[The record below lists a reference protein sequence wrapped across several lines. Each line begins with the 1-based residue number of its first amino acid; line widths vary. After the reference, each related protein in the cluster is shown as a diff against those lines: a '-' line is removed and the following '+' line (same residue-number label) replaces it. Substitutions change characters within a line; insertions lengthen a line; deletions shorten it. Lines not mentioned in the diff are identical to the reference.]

1 MVLILSLL
9 LMIKSSLRR
18 DRWIRPLFLAII
30 SAFLATIPVKAA
42 DRIFFTYSPV
52 HVSIRIASIE
62 NFVNTGEVDA
72 NLRFYF
78 NLLNVTQEQQTEL
91 RRLLKER
98 VDINPV
104 QLSRFL
110 NTAVGEDLLQRFGRL
125 ITIQGG
131 RNGIHAI
138 RGALISATLDPKG
151 LTALNFLEK
160 LPTDMQVQGESLL
173 EQGRNTRLVV
183 EATQE
188 AIVRMAELSAQEA
201 KTEAVVDF
209 AKLPDPRQ
217 PGPYGVQPK
226 VTWQLYDQSRNR
238 RFYVDVYQPK
248 RWRNGQTPVVVVSH
262 GLASRPEDFAS
273 IGEHLASYGYLVVL
287 PQHPGSDFQQAQ
299 NLLTGLSREVFYKS
313 EFIDR
318 PKDISYLLDE
328 LERRNQTEFAGRL
341 NLTSVGA
348 IGHSFGGYGVLAL
361 AGAEIDWQRL
371 KTECTTPNNY
381 PNTSLLLQCRALD
394 LPQKNYDFQDRRITA
409 VFAMNP
415 VNSALFGSEGLGKV
429 KIPVILLSGSYDPAT
444 PAVLEQIRT
453 FPWISS
459 KDKYLILSD
468 GQAHVDFSQL
478 DAGISDLIG
487 SMGDFTL
494 PDPDLLNTY
503 RDALLVPFFEYYQS
517 QNQSYKPFVDS
528 FSAYSQYL
536 SQGQPF
542 KIYLISGKSSP
553 ALMTII
559 QQFRASHR

>member
-1 MVLILSLL
+1 
-9 LMIKSSLRR
+9 MIKSLLRR
-18 DRWIRPLFLAII
+18 DRWIRPLFLAVI
-30 SAFLATIPVKAA
+30 SAFLTTVPVKAA
-42 DRIFFTYSPV
+42 DRVFFTYAPV

-91 RRLLKER
+91 RQLLKQR
-98 VDINPV
+98 VELNPS

-110 NTAVGEDLLQRFGRL
+110 NTAIGEDLLQRFGRL

-131 RNGIHAI
+131 RNGMYAI
-138 RGALISATLDPKG
+138 RAALISAALDPKG
-151 LTALNFLEK
+151 LTALNVLEK
-160 LPTDMQVQGESLL
+160 LPTNMQVQGESLL

-188 AIVRMAELSAQEA
+188 AIVRMSELSAQEA

-209 AKLPDPRQ
+209 SKLPDPRQ
-217 PGPYGVQPK
+217 PGPYGFQPK
-226 VTWQLYDQSRNR
+226 VTWQLHDQKRNR
-238 RFYVDVYQPK
+238 HFYVDVYQPK
-248 RWRNGQTPVVVVSH
+248 RWRNGQTPVVIVSH

-299 NLLTGLSREVFYKS
+299 NLLTGLSREVFYNS

-348 IGHSFGGYGVLAL
+348 IGHSFGGFGVLAV

-394 LPQKNYDFQDRRITA
+394 LPQENYDFRDKRITA

-415 VNSALFGSEGLGKV
+415 VNSALFGPTGLNKV
-429 KIPVILLSGSYDPAT
+429 NIPIVLLSGSYDPAT

-453 FPWISS
+453 FPWIGSEE
-459 KDKYLILSD
+459 KYLILSD

-517 QNQSYKPFVDS
+517 QNQDYQPFIQS

-536 SQGQPF
+536 SQGQEF
-542 KIYLISGKSSP
+542 KIYLISDKSSQ
-553 ALMTII
+553 ALVSII
-559 QQFRASHR
+559 QQFRAKHR